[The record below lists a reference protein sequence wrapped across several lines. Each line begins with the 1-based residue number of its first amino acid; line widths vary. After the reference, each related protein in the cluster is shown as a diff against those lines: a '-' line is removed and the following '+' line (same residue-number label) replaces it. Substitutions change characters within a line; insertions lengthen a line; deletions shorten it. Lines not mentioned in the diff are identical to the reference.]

1 MREMV
6 SLNGSKCASLGLTDT
21 LWGYI
26 NSTASDTPMGYAEM
40 INDAGKVLLENAPGR
55 MMVWRRSVMR

>member
-6 SLNGSKCASLGLTDT
+6 SLNRSKCALLGLTDT

-26 NSTASDTPMGYAEM
+26 KSTAPDTPVGYAEM
-40 INDAGKVLLENAPGR
+40 INDAGKVLLGNAPGR
-55 MMVWRRSVMR
+55 MMVWRHSVMR